1 MEQIENQIDNLEVWG
16 FGVLQLE
23 ASKFETIGGT
33 TLQLRFR
40 SLSFVRLCFQKMRF
54 SKSRCYRARIWMSRF
69 WMLRFLRIE
78 FGCLGIQPLLI
89 EVLWNGLRL
98 DLWMFSSSGGGRGN
112 LES

>member
-1 MEQIENQIDNLEVWG
+1 MEQIENQICNLEVWG
-16 FGVLQLE
+16 LGVLQIE
-23 ASKFETIGGT
+23 ASTFETIGGT

-54 SKSRCYRARIWMSRF
+54 AKSRCYRARIWMSKF
-69 WMLRFLRIE
+69 WMLRFLQME
-78 FGCLGIQPLLI
+78 FGCLGIQALLV

-112 LES
+112 SES